1 MLAHLGPFRY
11 TLAALATL
19 AAAVAG
25 CSESPTAPS
34 GNAPYS
40 QTDLVV
46 GTGAEAVAG
55 TFVSVAYDG
64 WFYDESKV
72 DGKGVHFDS
81 SARWGA
87 ISFTLGVGD
96 VIAGFDQGVTGMR
109 VGGQRRIVVPPS
121 LAYGG
126 TRNGP
131 IPPNA
136 TLVFDLELLSV
147 E

>member
-1 MLAHLGPFRY
+1 MVAHLGPFRY
-11 TLAALATL
+11 TLVALAAL
-19 AAAVAG
+19 AAVAG

-34 GNAPYS
+34 GSAPYS

-55 TFVSVAYDG
+55 AFVSVAYDG

-72 DGKGVHFDS
+72 DGKGVQFDS

-126 TRNGP
+126 RRNGP

-147 E
+147 D